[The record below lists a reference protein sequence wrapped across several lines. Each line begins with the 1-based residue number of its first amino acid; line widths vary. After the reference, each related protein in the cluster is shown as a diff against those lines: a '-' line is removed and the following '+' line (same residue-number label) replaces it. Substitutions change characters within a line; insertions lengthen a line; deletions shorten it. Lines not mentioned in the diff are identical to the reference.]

1 MIESILQK
9 LSSVDYISIA
19 GKILGALLVL
29 FIGLWIIKM
38 ILKGLKVVLVKKQL
52 DKSLQGFLMSLVGW
66 GLRVFLFIAVA
77 GELGIETTSFAA
89 VIAAAGLA
97 IGMALQGSLSN
108 FAGGTLIMVF
118 KPFRAGDFIDVQG
131 QKGTVKK
138 IEIFTTTLNT
148 TDNKEIIIPNG
159 ILSNGIITNY
169 SSETNRRVDLLIGV
183 SYDANIKKTKEVLLN
198 IVNNH
203 PLILK
208 DPAPAVMLL
217 NLNESSVDYE
227 IRSWVKNQDY
237 WAVYSDV
244 LEKTKEALDQAG
256 IEIPYPHVIEIQKKI

>member
-1 MIESILQK
+1 MVESVLQK
-9 LSSVDYISIA
+9 LSSIDYIGIT
-19 GKILGALLVL
+19 GKILGALFIL
-29 FIGLWIIKM
+29 FVGLWIIKM
-38 ILKGLKVVLVKKQL
+38 ILRGLKVVLEKKQL
-52 DKSLQGFLMSLVGW
+52 DKSLQSFLMSLVGW
-66 GLRVFLFIAVA
+66 GLRVFLFISVA

-159 ILSNGIITNY
+159 VLSNGIIINY
-169 SSETNRRVDLLIGV
+169 SSEANRRVDVSIGV
-183 SYDANIKKTKEVLLN
+183 SYDADIKKTKEVLTSV
-198 IVNNH
+198 VNNH

-208 DPAPAVMLL
+208 DPAPAVLLL

-237 WAVYSDV
+237 WTVYCDV

-256 IEIPYPHVIEIQKKI
+256 IEIPYPHVVEIQKRA